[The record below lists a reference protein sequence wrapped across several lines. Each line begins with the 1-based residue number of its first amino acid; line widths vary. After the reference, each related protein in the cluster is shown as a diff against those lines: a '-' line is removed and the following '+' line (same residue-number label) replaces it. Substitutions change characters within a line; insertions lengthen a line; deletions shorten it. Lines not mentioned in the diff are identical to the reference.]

1 MITVNGIYNDID
13 ESTYYADID
22 KYRFY
27 FSSPVYRKKF
37 IYKLGSYTEEN
48 SKKINL
54 KYKTTIDSQE
64 LLMFT
69 LYTTIEKRG
78 FRVEI
83 GEKILKETPLFQ
95 VKTIL

>member
-1 MITVNGIYNDID
+1 MQTVNGIYNDIN

-37 IYKLGSYTEEN
+37 IFKLGNFIDEN
-48 SKKINL
+48 SQKINL
-54 KYKTTIDSQE
+54 KYKTNIDSQE

-69 LYTTIEKRG
+69 LYSIIEKRG

-83 GEKILKETPLFQ
+83 GDKVIKETPLFQ